1 MEVSGKLSGKQ
12 RLMFMFIGEYTHSL
26 DPKKRLALPARF
38 RKELGEK
45 VVITRG
51 LDQCLF
57 VYPLS
62 VWEEI
67 AGKLNALPLGQAAT
81 RSFVRLMLAGA
92 LEADI
97 DKLGRVLLPDYL
109 KRYAIIGQKV
119 IVTGVFNRL
128 EIWAHEKWEQYR
140 MDVEQRTDELAERL
154 GELGM
159 L

>member
-1 MEVSGKLSGKQ
+1 
-12 RLMFMFIGEYTHSL
+12 MFIGEYAHSL

-57 VYPLS
+57 VYPVLA
-62 VWEEI
+62 WEEI
-67 AGKLNALPLGQAAT
+67 AAKLSALPLGQAAT

-92 LEADI
+92 FEADI

-109 KRYAIIGQKV
+109 KRYAAISQKV

-128 EIWAHEKWEQYR
+128 EIWAQEKWEQYR
-140 MDVEQRTDELAERL
+140 ADVEQRTDELAERL

>member
-1 MEVSGKLSGKQ
+1 
-12 RLMFMFIGEYTHSL
+12 MFIGEYAHSL

-57 VYPLS
+57 VYSLAA
-62 VWEEI
+62 WEEI
-67 AGKLNALPLGQAAT
+67 AGKLSTLPLGQAAT
-81 RSFVRLMLAGA
+81 RSFVRLILAGA
-92 LEADI
+92 FEADI

-109 KRYAIIGQKV
+109 KRYAAINQKV
-119 IVTGVFNRL
+119 MVTGVFNRL
-128 EIWAHEKWEQYR
+128 EIWAQEKWEQYR
-140 MDVEQRTDELAERL
+140 TDVEQRTDELAERL

>member
-1 MEVSGKLSGKQ
+1 
-12 RLMFMFIGEYTHSL
+12 MFIGEYAHSL

-38 RKELGEK
+38 RKELGES

-57 VYPLS
+57 VYP
-62 VWEEI
+62 VATWQEI

-92 LEADI
+92 YEADI
-97 DKLGRVLLPDYL
+97 DKLGRALLPDYL
-109 KRYAIIGQKV
+109 KRYAAIGQKV
-119 IVTGVFNRL
+119 VIMGVGNRL
-128 EIWAHEKWEQYR
+128 EIWAQEKWETYR
-140 MDVEQRTDELAERL
+140 NEVEGRADELAERL

>member
-1 MEVSGKLSGKQ
+1 
-12 RLMFMFIGEYTHSL
+12 MFIGEYAHSL

-57 VYPLS
+57 IYSLAA
-62 VWEEI
+62 WEEI
-67 AGKLNALPLGQAAT
+67 ASKLNALPLGQAAT

-92 LEADI
+92 FEAEI

-109 KRYAIIGQKV
+109 KRYAAIGQK
-119 IVTGVFNRL
+119 IIIAGVFNRL
-128 EIWAHEKWEQYR
+128 EIWAQEKWEQYR
-140 MDVEQRTDELAERL
+140 GEAEQRTDELAERL

>member
-1 MEVSGKLSGKQ
+1 
-12 RLMFMFIGEYTHSL
+12 MFIGEYAHSL

-57 VYPLS
+57 VYPLAA
-62 VWEEI
+62 WEEI
-67 AGKLNALPLGQAAT
+67 AGKLSALPLGQAAT

-92 LEADI
+92 FEAEI

-109 KRYAIIGQKV
+109 KRYAVIGQKV
-119 IVTGVFNRL
+119 VVTGVFNRL
-128 EIWAHEKWEQYR
+128 EIWAQEKWEQYR
-140 MDVEQRTDELAERL
+140 VDVEQRTDELAERL

>member
-1 MEVSGKLSGKQ
+1 
-12 RLMFMFIGEYTHSL
+12 MFIGEYAHSL

-45 VVITRG
+45 VVVTRG

-57 VYPLS
+57 VYPLA

-67 AGKLNALPLGQAAT
+67 AGKLSTLPLGQAAT

-92 LEADI
+92 FEAEI

-109 KRYAIIGQKV
+109 KRYAAIGQKV
-119 IVTGVFNRL
+119 IITGVFNRL
-128 EIWAHEKWEQYR
+128 EIWAQEKWEQYR
-140 MDVEQRTDELAERL
+140 AETEQHADELAERL

>member
-1 MEVSGKLSGKQ
+1 
-12 RLMFMFIGEYTHSL
+12 MFMFIGEYAHSL

-57 VYPLS
+57 VYPLAA
-62 VWEEI
+62 WEEI
-67 AGKLNALPLGQAAT
+67 ANKLSALSLGQAAT
-81 RSFVRLMLAGA
+81 RSFVRLILAGA
-92 LEADI
+92 IEAEI

-109 KRYAIIGQKV
+109 KRYAAISQKV
-119 IVTGVFNRL
+119 IITGVFNRL

-140 MDVEQRTDELAERL
+140 GEAEQHTDELAERL

>member
-1 MEVSGKLSGKQ
+1 
-12 RLMFMFIGEYTHSL
+12 MFIGEHIHLL

-57 VYPLS
+57 VYPLAA
-62 VWEEI
+62 WEVI
-67 AGKLNALPLGQAAT
+67 AAKLNALPLGKAAT
-81 RSFVRLMLAGA
+81 RSFVRLILAGA
-92 LEADI
+92 YEAEI

-109 KRYAIIGQKV
+109 KRYAAIDQKV
-119 IVTGVFNRL
+119 VITGVFNRL
-128 EIWAHEKWEQYR
+128 EIWAREKWEHYR
-140 MDVEQRTDELAERL
+140 EKVEQRTDELAERL